1 VAEPQASI
9 LVVDDDVA
17 LARVLCALL
26 AQGGF
31 KASTVGDANAALAVL
46 GKGGVDLVL
55 TDVRMPGMDGFGL
68 LAAVK
73 ERFTEVPVVLMTA
86 HGSVP
91 MAVDAMKQGASD
103 FVLKPFERED
113 LLAVVA
119 RVLQISAVDRQ
130 APPKRAAAAGS
141 GLFGNT
147 PAMLE
152 AKELITRA
160 AASNATVLLRGE
172 SGTGKEVAAREI
184 HRQSA
189 RARAPFIAV
198 NCAALTDELLVSEL
212 FGYEA
217 GAFTS
222 STKEGKPGRVELAES
237 GTLFLD
243 EIGDISPKTQVTLL
257 RLLQEKTFER
267 TGAGARTRKADVRFI
282 VASHQPLEKL
292 VEEKKFREDLF
303 YRLNVVPI
311 FMPPLRERRADI
323 VPLATMFCQTFAK
336 ENGRPNTSLDTGAL
350 GRLEA
355 QEWKGNVRQLQNFI
369 ERLVVLTTSDVITA
383 ADVDRELGRGVAG
396 PSSATSANGP
406 SSGATSL
413 DDRRRETERAAIEDA
428 IRRSNGNRTRAALLL
443 NISRRTLYNKMEALG
458 MKPEE

>member
-1 VAEPQASI
+1 MAEPQASI

-31 KASTVGDANAALAVL
+31 KASTVGDATAALNVL

-68 LAAVK
+68 LGAVK
-73 ERFTEVPVVLMTA
+73 EKFAEVPVVLMTA

-113 LLAVVA
+113 LLGVMK
-119 RVLQISAVDRQ
+119 RVLQITAVDRQ
-130 APPKRAAAAGS
+130 APPRRSAEAGS

-152 AKELITRA
+152 AKSLIARA

-189 RARAPFIAV
+189 RSKAAFIAV
-198 NCAALTDELLVSEL
+198 NCAALTEELLVSEL

-222 STKEGKPGRVELAES
+222 STKEGKPGRVELAEG

-267 TGAGARTRKADVRFI
+267 TGAGAKTRKADVRFI

-336 ENGRPNTSLDTGAL
+336 ENGRPSASLDTGAL

-369 ERLVVLTTSDVITA
+369 ERLVVLSSSDVITA
-383 ADVDRELGRGVAG
+383 ADVDRELGRGGVA
-396 PSSATSANGP
+396 PASAS
-406 SSGATSL
+406 SSGSASGPVSL
-413 DDRRRETERAAIEDA
+413 DDKRKETERAAIDDA
-428 IRRSNGNRTRAALLL
+428 IRRAGGNRTLAAKLLG
-443 NISRRTLYNKMEALG
+443 ISRRTLYNKMEALG